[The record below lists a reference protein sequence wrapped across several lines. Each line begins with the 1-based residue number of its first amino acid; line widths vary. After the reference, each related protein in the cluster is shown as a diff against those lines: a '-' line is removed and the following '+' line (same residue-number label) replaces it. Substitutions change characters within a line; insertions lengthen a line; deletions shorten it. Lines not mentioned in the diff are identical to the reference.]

1 MKLGGLYSSMILLL
15 LAPLGVQGQYRW
27 LYPVNRSYYSMSD
40 GQVGKSHEV
49 MFEKSAFGQTQLYG
63 EGGWTGA
70 VYGRKAV
77 VRQSDRPDQS
87 YVFENGIATS
97 ATKADPPARTLSS
110 LYRSDNEIQK
120 EVAAYAGHDIWG
132 GDGRFRV
139 LSKNPNID
147 GALFSLLTLLFLGF
161 AFRVVRL
168 PVRLTMGAFSFL
180 SFGALLLTGSR
191 GALVA
196 TVVPAAVMAFFEL
209 RRRLTIK
216 VWLCGF
222 LACFCVVGLALCL
235 HLGDR
240 FTRGL
245 FATDASNSLRLS
257 ILREVPAMVA
267 ESPTGMG
274 FGNSGANYLVWY
286 RIEDKL
292 RTTRTLISSH
302 LTWYVEL
309 GHFGRLAY
317 ALGWLALM
325 AFLAMFAWRGGMAA
339 ALGLWLS
346 IFLSG
351 CFNPVL
357 EDWRLWIL
365 PLVSTS
371 TLFFGRRMISKRI
384 ALTSLAIG
392 AAGAVLLLSAIILVG
407 RSNARTPSLRIDS
420 ERVYINGAKPEVW
433 VVGDHQVL
441 CGAWTFAG
449 DEIMAYFEKEPDSKV
464 AIGYVESIDALPHKV
479 DRLVLAGR
487 QAERFLERWKDPKQ
501 RETLCHPDSLLLIS
515 PSVPATEFPPDIA
528 ARGHIRA
535 VVGSL
540 AAELSPAYSVKD
552 LPSWIRIV
560 RGSLLYI
567 PNWIGLSTQF

>member
-1 MKLGGLYSSMILLL
+1 MKKIPFLL
-15 LAPLGVQGQYRW
+15 LA
-27 LYPVNRSYYSMSD
+27 
-40 GQVGKSHEV
+40 
-49 MFEKSAFGQTQLYG
+49 
-63 EGGWTGA
+63 
-70 VYGRKAV
+70 
-77 VRQSDRPDQS
+77 
-87 YVFENGIATS
+87 
-97 ATKADPPARTLSS
+97 
-110 LYRSDNEIQK
+110 
-120 EVAAYAGHDIWG
+120 
-132 GDGRFRV
+132 
-139 LSKNPNID
+139 
-147 GALFSLLTLLFLGF
+147 LLFLGF

-257 ILREVPAMVA
+257 ILGEVPAMVA

-309 GHFGRLAY
+309 GYFGRLAY